1 MPKCYSC
8 GENVPLQDCIQQQV
22 KAGSIGTGLSWRSG
36 STRKSNNQ
44 RGRTT
49 SSHASGKWG
58 WNSGRNLFK
67 TVNICK
73 ECVADMPEEKSSGG
87 CLPVIVALCLV
98 VGFCTLTKTSDS
110 TTPTVDSQ
118 SHKDSTD
125 EMTKLPEAT
134 TIPQQSSDT
143 TTEAAVQEKNGS
155 NGELWDQKIEQDS
168 SDNQENYGSAKNS
181 IERKSIPVE
190 ETKEAINPN
199 ITSLSTQPV
208 KQTFIAHFEGQ
219 FGKVVA
225 IREYPTE
232 TMKNQ
237 ALDLWSQENNI
248 LELDGSI
255 TQNKLPS
262 KSSTNPLTGY

>member
-1 MPKCYSC
+1 M
-8 GENVPLQDCIQQQV
+8 QDCIQQQV
-22 KAGSIGTGLSWRSG
+22 KAGSIGAGLSYRSG

-49 SSHASGKWG
+49 NSHASGKWG

-73 ECVADMPEEKSSGG
+73 KCVADMPEEKSSGG
-87 CLPVIVALCLV
+87 CLPVIVVLCLV
-98 VGFCTLTKTSDS
+98 VGFCTLTKTSDN
-110 TTPTVDSQ
+110 TTTTVDSQ

-143 TTEAAVQEKNGS
+143 TSEAAVQEKNGA

-168 SDNQENYGSAKNS
+168 SDNQENYGNAKDSTDRNL
-181 IERKSIPVE
+181 KAVE

-199 ITSLSTQPV
+199 ITSLSTQPT
-208 KQTFIAHFEGQ
+208 KQTFIAHFKGQ
-219 FGKVVA
+219 FGNIVA

-232 TMKNQ
+232 AMKNQ
-237 ALDLWSQENNI
+237 AIDLWSRENNI
-248 LELDGSI
+248 LEPDGSI
-255 TQNKLPS
+255 TQSELPT
-262 KSSTNPLTGY
+262 KPKTNPLTGY